1 MLEHGDSRQEAYITM
16 RSENGRCV
24 TSKDLAETLSSET
37 HRRWRP
43 AADSRAVIGRES
55 RTVKF
60 EEDTEFLMLHGI
72 ARAVK
77 NEENL
82 SGDTFAFTNLP
93 MGRVLLCLS
102 DGMGSGQAAFAESE
116 TVINLAEQLLEAG
129 FSAEAAV
136 KLINSVLLLRGEE
149 QKPTTLDLCMVDL

>member
-1 MLEHGDSRQEAYITM
+1 MENMMKHALKEHRIRPEKMLVLEHGDSRQEAYITM
-16 RSENGRCV
+16 RSEKRKVRV

-93 MGRVLLCLS
+93 MGRFCCVCP
-102 DGMGSGQAAFAESE
+102 
-116 TVINLAEQLLEAG
+116 TVWDRARI
-129 FSAEAAV
+129 SA
-136 KLINSVLLLRGEE
+136 IPDNSNRSRKRS
-149 QKPTTLDLCMVDL
+149 QKSSCFCP

>member
-1 MLEHGDSRQEAYITM
+1 MTDVTGQMENMMKHALKEHRIRPEKMLVLEHGDSRQEAYITM

-82 SGDTFAFTNLP
+82 SGRHLRLYKPSYGEGFA
-93 MGRVLLCLS
+93 V
-102 DGMGSGQAAFAESE
+102 
-116 TVINLAEQLLEAG
+116 
-129 FSAEAAV
+129 
-136 KLINSVLLLRGEE
+136 SVRRYGIG
-149 QKPTTLDLCMVDL
+149 TGCFC